1 MARNEIRRRVTN
13 AKISA
18 YRAHARIIEVAKND
32 FKGVAIKCCVD
43 VRNYDDLTDCG
54 ADR

>member
-1 MARNEIRRRVTN
+1 LARNEIRRRVTN

-18 YRAHARIIEVAKND
+18 YRAHARIIEVAKQ
-32 FKGVAIKCCVD
+32 GVAIKCCVD

-54 ADR
+54 TDR